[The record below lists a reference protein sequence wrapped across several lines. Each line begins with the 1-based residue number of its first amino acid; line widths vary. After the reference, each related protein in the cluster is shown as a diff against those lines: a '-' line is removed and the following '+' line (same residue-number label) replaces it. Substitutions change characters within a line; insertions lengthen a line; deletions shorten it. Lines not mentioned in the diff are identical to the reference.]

1 MTAAAIIAELA
12 QQAWLKQAAKNIAG
26 EYSDDLYQEFFVLL
40 LEKPA
45 EEIIKVYSNGYIKYY
60 SVKIMG
66 RIFRGRGLGSVN
78 GFAKFLPQSQ
88 VAPFV
93 SIPVDQTEMS
103 ARYCDYF
110 DKFGVDDGAPAKG
123 VRRSQFPDDAQQNES
138 FDTVLAKQIEQE
150 VLDSGYWYDVKL
162 YQMWKGGKSMR
173 SIYQETGIDF
183 REVSAAIRRIKHEM
197 QQKYYAS

>member
-26 EYSDDLYQEFFVLL
+26 EYSDDLYQEFFMLL

-78 GFAKFLPQSQ
+78 GFAKFLPSNCP
-88 VAPFV
+88 APEN
-93 SIPVDQTEMS
+93 IPDEPHEQRE
-103 ARYCDYF
+103 
-110 DKFGVDDGAPAKG
+110 P
-123 VRRSQFPDDAQQNES
+123 
-138 FDTVLAKQIEQE
+138 FDTILAQRIEQE